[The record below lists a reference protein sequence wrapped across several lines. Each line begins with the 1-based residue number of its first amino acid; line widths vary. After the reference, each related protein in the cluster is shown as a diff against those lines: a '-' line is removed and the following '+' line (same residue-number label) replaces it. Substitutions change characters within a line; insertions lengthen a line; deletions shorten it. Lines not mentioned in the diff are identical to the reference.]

1 LSIQNDAARKLSAMN
16 RRDPPGRP
24 AAVSTAGRR
33 AWDFI
38 RARQVI
44 LIPVVSVCVALGV
57 WQVGA
62 PLLGEPLFFPSF
74 STVAVRGY
82 QLFDGGGMLTDIRV
96 SLVRILIGFALGTV
110 VGAPVG
116 LAMGAFKTVRRW
128 MDPYVQFL
136 RFIPAIAWL
145 TPAVIW
151 FGIGETSKI
160 VIIGYATVF
169 IVVVNTAVGAA
180 SVESDQI
187 LAARMLGASKRQVF
201 YHVTVPATVPYLLTG
216 MRLGMGNAFATVI
229 SAEFIAANSG
239 LGYLIWNSRIYE
251 DTSAVF
257 AGIVVLGFLGLLA
270 DWLLRVAIRRFAGQ
284 YQVAT

>member
-1 LSIQNDAARKLSAMN
+1 MSVQDDAARRLAGMNPKEPSRTAAEGNSAGW
-16 RRDPPGRP
+16 RVWEAIRSRQ
-24 AAVSTAGRR
+24 AV
-33 AWDFI
+33 
-38 RARQVI
+38 
-44 LIPVVSVCVALGV
+44 LIPVVSVCIALGV

-62 PLLGEPLFFPSF
+62 PLLGEPIFFPSF

-82 QLFDGGGMLTDIRV
+82 QLFDGGGLTTDIGV
-96 SLVRILIGFALGTV
+96 SLVRILAGFAVGTV
-110 VGAPVG
+110 LGAPLG
-116 LAMGAFKTVRRW
+116 LTMGAFKSVRRW
-128 MDPYVQFL
+128 LDPYVQFL

-151 FGIGETSKI
+151 FGIGNTSKI
-160 VIIGYATVF
+160 VIIAYATVF

-187 LAARMLGASKRQVF
+187 LAARMLGASRRQVF
-201 YHVTVPATVPYLLTG
+201 YNVTVPSTVPYLLTG

-229 SAEFIAANSG
+229 SAEFVAANSG

-257 AGIVVLGFLGLLA
+257 VGILVLGFLGLLA
-270 DWLLRVAIRRFAGQ
+270 DWSLRIAIRRFAGQ
-284 YQVAT
+284 YRVAT

>member
-1 LSIQNDAARKLSAMN
+1 MSVQDDAARKLIGQGLQ
-16 RRDPPGRP
+16 PPQSP
-24 AAVSTAGRR
+24 AESRTAIRK
-33 AWDFI
+33 AWDLI
-38 RARQVI
+38 RARQAV
-44 LIPVVSVCVALGV
+44 LIPLVSVCIALGA
-57 WQVGA
+57 WQVCA
-62 PLLGEPLFFPSF
+62 PLLGPSIFFPSF
-74 STVAVRGY
+74 WTVAVRGY
-82 QLFDGGGMLTDIRV
+82 QLFDGGGMLTDIEASV
-96 SLVRILIGFALGTV
+96 VRILAGFAVGTIL
-110 VGAPVG
+110 GAPAG
-116 LAMGAFKTVRRW
+116 LAMGAFTTVRRW
-128 MDPYVQFL
+128 LDPYVQFL

-160 VIIGYATVF
+160 VIIAYATVF

-187 LAARMLGASKRQVF
+187 LAARMLGASRRQVF

-229 SAEFIAANSG
+229 AAEFIAANTG

-251 DTSAVF
+251 DTPAVF

-270 DWLLRVAIRRFAGQ
+270 DWSLRVAIRRFAGQ
-284 YQVAT
+284 YRVAT

>member
-1 LSIQNDAARKLSAMN
+1 MNPKEPSRTAAEGNSAGW
-16 RRDPPGRP
+16 RVWEAIRSRQ
-24 AAVSTAGRR
+24 AV
-33 AWDFI
+33 
-38 RARQVI
+38 
-44 LIPVVSVCVALGV
+44 LIPVVSVCIALGV

-62 PLLGEPLFFPSF
+62 PLLGEPIFFPSF

-82 QLFDGGGMLTDIRV
+82 QLFDGGGLTTDIGV
-96 SLVRILIGFALGTV
+96 SLVRILAGFAVGTV
-110 VGAPVG
+110 LGAPLG
-116 LAMGAFKTVRRW
+116 LTMGAFKSVRRW
-128 MDPYVQFL
+128 LDPYVQFL

-151 FGIGETSKI
+151 FGIGNTSKI
-160 VIIGYATVF
+160 VIIAYATVF

-187 LAARMLGASKRQVF
+187 LAARMLGASRRQVF
-201 YHVTVPATVPYLLTG
+201 YNVTVPSTVPYLLTG

-229 SAEFIAANSG
+229 SAEFVAANSG

-257 AGIVVLGFLGLLA
+257 VGILVLGFLGLLA
-270 DWLLRVAIRRFAGQ
+270 DWSLRIAIRRFAGQ
-284 YQVAT
+284 YRVAT